1 MPDISG
7 STDEDRGTGPGGA
20 FIRGRAVIGRA
31 EMAALGIGQST
42 LEGWYRNRAVTG
54 HPEKAGRIGRADY
67 WHADEWLEWRDAYMR
82 AKISALTECDKSG
95 AEGDLVTAAEAARIM
110 GYRGRNVIHS
120 NRRLGYFPE
129 PDAYG
134 PPANGRPVPLW
145 KRSTVWAV
153 ADARTGKAG
162 GHLPGTPGAP
172 AKPHPYAGDPRL
184 LQVQDVLR
192 AGREP
197 AAAELAAKWNVTR
210 RTAERIVRAAR
221 AATPGTLL

>member
-1 MPDISG
+1 MPDSGG

-20 FIRGRAVIGRA
+20 FIKGRAVIGRA
-31 EMAALGIGQST
+31 EMAALGIGRST

-134 PPANGRPVPLW
+134 PPASGRPVPLW
-145 KRSTVWAV
+145 KRSTVWAA

-172 AKPHPYAGDPRL
+172 AKPHPYAGDPRVR
-184 LQVQDVLR
+184 QVQDVLR

-221 AATPGTLL
+221 AAIPGTLL